1 MPAKSNVLVAVPL
14 PPSFLLPRP
23 CLQASKRS
31 AQQTGQQAGQQTRSF
46 GIKALEPPRLNPYN
60 NGPNLPGLLST
71 PKAAYERKIKS
82 DTLPLRT
89 GALAIKRGM
98 TAIYDSETG
107 QRIPCTVLQLER
119 NQVVHH
125 KTMKEHGYYAVCVGA
140 GTKHPKNINKPELGH
155 FSVQGVA
162 PKRYLQEFRV
172 RDEQGLLAVGEGIHA
187 SWFMEGQYVD
197 TRSDC
202 KGKGF
207 QGVMKRW
214 GFGGQPRSH
223 GHSLSHRSAGATGN
237 GQGGGSRVYPGKKM
251 AGNMGGQRNT
261 VQNLKVLQTDED
273 KGIVLVNGKST
284 RVATVIDLVL
294 TPVRTGAVSGPKGC
308 VVMIQDALL
317 KPWPNV
323 PPPPKPVEK
332 NAELREAIGA
342 KIGTSQ
348 NGL

>member
-1 MPAKSNVLVAVPL
+1 MPPKATVLVAVPL
-14 PPSFLLPRP
+14 PPSFLLPRT
-23 CLQASKRS
+23 CLQPSK
-31 AQQTGQQAGQQTRSF
+31 AATQQTRSF
-46 GIKALEPPRLNPYN
+46 GIKSLEPPRVNPYN
-60 NGPNLPGLLST
+60 NGPGLPGLLST
-71 PKAAYERKIKS
+71 QKAAYERKIKS

-107 QRIPCTVLQLER
+107 ERVPCTVLQLER

-140 GTKHPKNINKPELGH
+140 GAKHPKNINKPELGH
-155 FSVQGVA
+155 FSVQGVG

-172 RDEQGLLAVGEGIHA
+172 RDEKGLLSVGESIHA

-207 QGVMKRW
+207 SGVMKRW

-223 GHSLSHRSAGATGN
+223 GHSLSHRSAGGTGN

-261 VQNLKVLQTDED
+261 VQNLKVLQTDEE
-273 KGIVLVNGKST
+273 KGIVLVN
-284 RVATVIDLVL
+284 
-294 TPVRTGAVSGPKGC
+294 GAVSGPKGC